1 MLVLHRIT
9 MFINYIKL
17 LILCNLKSHFLKIL
31 IIMPHKTKRLQV
43 VEFAVKKW
51 KIIIKNLNVKIVKNL
66 FILHV

>member
-1 MLVLHRIT
+1 
-9 MFINYIKL
+9 
-17 LILCNLKSHFLKIL
+17 
-31 IIMPHKTKRLQV
+31 MPHKTKRLQV